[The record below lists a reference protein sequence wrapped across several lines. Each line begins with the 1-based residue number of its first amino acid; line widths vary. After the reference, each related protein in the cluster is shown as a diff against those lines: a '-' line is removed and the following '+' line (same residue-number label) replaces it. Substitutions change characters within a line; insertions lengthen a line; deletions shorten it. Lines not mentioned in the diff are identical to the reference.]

1 MSSAGTVTE
10 VKGAP
15 PHVHHMDVPTAYQ
28 SAKLGMW
35 LFLATEVL
43 LFGGLFTAFAIYRY
57 VYFGEFQSASINL
70 DWRMGAINT
79 AFLIFSSLTAALAM
93 DAAQRGDNAKVR
105 RNIAITIL
113 CGFVFLVVK
122 YFEYKG
128 KAHYGLFPGGE
139 AGFRGF
145 IQTGTGLF
153 ALGLMSIAVFTG
165 SKSATGG
172 TVFLGSFVA
181 FSLVTFFAGY
191 FSDQAFQIALFAST
205 IMLAIIAVRVVARS
219 HQEAKGLKIA
229 SIGFAVVL
237 FIALFVSADYLSVL
251 HFDIAKLFPGYAHH
265 PETAYTFNSP
275 EFNEKYKSYY
285 GLYYCMT
292 GLHALHV
299 VLGMGILFWVYIK
312 ASADRFSEK
321 YYTPVELGAL
331 YWHLVDL
338 IWIYL
343 FPLLYLV
350 D

>member
-1 MSSAGTVTE
+1 MSATTKTE
-10 VKGAP
+10 NGAP
-15 PHVHHMDVPTAYQ
+15 PHVHHMDAPTAYH

-35 LFLATEVL
+35 LFLATELL

-57 VYFGEFQSASINL
+57 VYFSEFQLAAENL
-70 DWRMGAINT
+70 DWRMGVINT
-79 AFLIFSSLTAALAM
+79 AFLIFSSFTAAMAM
-93 DAAQRGDNAKVR
+93 DAAQRGDNARVR
-105 RNIAITIL
+105 KNLLITIA

-139 AGFRGF
+139 AGFATFMKVGA
-145 IQTGTGLF
+145 GTFAAGLI
-153 ALGLMSIAVFTG
+153 GIAVFT
-165 SKSATGG
+165 KTKAPKLKAAAIIFAIL
-172 TVFLGSFVA
+172 VFVGFM
-181 FSLVTFFAGY
+181 
-191 FSDQAFQIALFAST
+191 LFADALS
-205 IMLAIIAVRVVARS
+205 VV
-219 HQEAKGLKIA
+219 HFDLA
-229 SIGFAVVL
+229 SIL
-237 FIALFVSADYLSVL
+237 
-251 HFDIAKLFPGYAHH
+251 PGYAHH
-265 PETAYTFNSP
+265 PEGAVTFNSP
-275 EFNEKYKSYY
+275 EFNAQYKSYY

-299 VLGMGILFWVYIK
+299 IIGMGILFWVYLK
-312 ASADRFSEK
+312 ASANRFSEA